1 MHPPLEKLLHLHYRE
16 YQMED
21 ADKVYVQAWVHKMAI
36 VLLITGALVWL
47 LYGVF
52 RVNVVERV
60 FGKGWL
66 ARSVYILVGAAAA
79 YLMWDRDTYLPFLG
93 ESVIPN
99 GALPEK
105 TPERWNRK
113 MTVDV
118 PANTKVIFW
127 AAESAS
133 QAQGDGKKTYKEAYG
148 AYENAGVTISSADG
162 KAELRVRDP
171 QGYTVPMRGLLKPH
185 IHFRI
190 YTTEGMLGR
199 VKTVFLEDGR
209 IEGFSDF

>member
-1 MHPPLEKLLHLHYRE
+1 
-16 YQMED
+16 MED
-21 ADKVYVQAWVHKMAI
+21 ADKVYVQAWVHKVAM
-36 VLLITGALVWL
+36 VLVITGALVWL
-47 LYGVF
+47 LYGLF
-52 RVNVVERV
+52 RVNVVESLL
-60 FGKGWL
+60 GKGWL
-66 ARSVYILVGAAAA
+66 ARSVYILVGLGAA
-79 YLMWDRDTYLPFLG
+79 YVMWDRDTYLPFLG
-93 ESVIPN
+93 ETVIPN

-133 QAQGDGKKTYKEAYG
+133 QAQGDGTKTYKEAYG

-171 QGYTVPMRGLLKPH
+171 QAYTVPMRGLLKPH
-185 IHFRI
+185 IHYRI

-209 IEGFSDF
+209 IEGFADF